1 MFAVFVML
9 NLFFVRCVQIM
20 IIDFSDADQL
30 SGISLKLLAYEK
42 FLQEHESYP
51 RDVVLIQKVIVNA
64 NNARGADGVWFL
76 EANRCIVERIREVR
90 NGYDMAGCA
99 YMHQWYLKEY
109 LPLLRQYS
117 YAGSRNSFGRLCGF
131 SLYYLR
137 VPMFWTY
144 GSVCCVRA
152 QRPGSPRAC
161 HSS

>member
-1 MFAVFVML
+1 MFIMFH
-9 NLFFVRCVQIM
+9 RHWYVQIM

-90 NGYDMAGCA
+90 NG
-99 YMHQWYLKEY
+99 
-109 LPLLRQYS
+109 
-117 YAGSRNSFGRLCGF
+117 
-131 SLYYLR
+131 
-137 VPMFWTY
+137 
-144 GSVCCVRA
+144 
-152 QRPGSPRAC
+152 
-161 HSS
+161 